1 MSRRLRVLL
10 LNWRDLNH
18 PEAGGSEKYLVEVAR
33 GLAAMGHQVTF
44 RTASYPGAIADE
56 IVEGV
61 HYRRRGGHYTVY
73 LRALLSQL
81 VGRQR
86 ADVVVDVQNGVPF
99 LSPLVTRTPVVNL
112 VHHVHREQW
121 KVIFGPRA
129 ARVGW
134 WVESTLAPRIYRA
147 CRYVAVSPS
156 TRSELA
162 GLGVAAERI
171 TVIHNGTE
179 PAPEQDTA
187 RSATPMVSVLGR
199 LVPHKR
205 VEIAMDAV
213 AGLADEF
220 PDLRLTIAGSGWWG
234 PHLEEYA
241 ARLGITD
248 RVTFT
253 GHVSELEKH
262 QILAE
267 SWVLALPSV
276 KEGWGLVVVEAGV
289 HGTPTVA
296 FRAAGGLKDS
306 IQHDETGLL
315 VDDGTEE
322 FRRAL
327 AAVLGDVGLRARLS
341 QGVVGWVE
349 QFHWP
354 ETVSQ
359 WDALLVQL
367 ARAPQQRRA

>member
-1 MSRRLRVLL
+1 
-10 LNWRDLNH
+10 
-18 PEAGGSEKYLVEVAR
+18 
-33 GLAAMGHQVTF
+33 VTF

-187 RSATPMVSVLGR
+187 RSTTPLVSVLGR

-315 VDDGTEE
+315 VDDGTEA

-349 QFHWP
+349 QLHWP